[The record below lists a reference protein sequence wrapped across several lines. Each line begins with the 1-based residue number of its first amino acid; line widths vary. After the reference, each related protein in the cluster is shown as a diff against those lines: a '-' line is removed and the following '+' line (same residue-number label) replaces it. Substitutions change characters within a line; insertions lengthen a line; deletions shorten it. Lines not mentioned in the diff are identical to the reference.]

1 MRRLHFIF
9 IKHKTIIL
17 DRLIIFLLLAF
28 IGKLQGQAAT
38 ENSFPKKLL
47 TTTSE
52 TIFLHTNATTFVTGE
67 TLFYNVSCMNSAGL
81 TKSEISKIA
90 YVELIDSDKKAV
102 FMHKLF
108 LENGLANSDFFI
120 NPTLISGNYTLVSY
134 TKWML
139 NKPEN
144 NAFLTNISII
154 NPFETQPSKN
164 VLSQQTTDTI
174 YKNFKSISITD
185 KNVLMATNKTVFE
198 KRQEVVVKLTT
209 LNPEISSG
217 NYCISVR
224 KLENLPTIRK
234 PTAYDFAASN
244 EDIPILVNQKTL
256 LPEFRGEIISG
267 TITATNNKNNIDKIS
282 VSLSLVGKNFDFKI
296 VKTDING
303 KFRFCLDK
311 KYANSEVVVQVFD
324 DNKDQYAISLDRS
337 EGYKLAN
344 VPKKLVLN
352 PSLKNAIIERSIA
365 SQIENVYFVKKTDS
379 LVNGATLI
387 PFFGS
392 ITKEYVLDN
401 FNRFPTVEETITEI
415 LKEVHFQ
422 KRRNKY
428 EIFLV
433 DYDPNVNLKEKPLV
447 LVDGLPLQDLNPL
460 FEFPVNKIQKA
471 NVFNQGYFYGDVV
484 FNGIV
489 SLTTKNNDFEFVNN
503 GRYFIKTPIQAPQ
516 PDKIYFKQ
524 QYTEESKNERTPDYR
539 NQLLWLPTL
548 KNLSSNPKIAFFT
561 SDISGEFEIVL
572 EGFSSNGLPIYLRQF
587 FEVR

>member
-1 MRRLHFIF
+1 MRRLHFLF

-17 DRLIIFLLLAF
+17 DRLIIFLLFA
-28 IGKLQGQAAT
+28 IVGKLQGQTVT
-38 ENSFPKKLL
+38 ENLFPKNLL

-90 YVELIDSDKKAV
+90 YVELIDSDKKV
-102 FMHKLF
+102 VIVHKLF

-120 NPTLISGNYTLVSY
+120 NSTLISGNYTLVGY

-139 NKPEN
+139 NKQEN

-174 YKNFKSISITD
+174 YKNSENISITD
-185 KNVLMATNKTVFE
+185 KNILMATNKTVFE
-198 KRQEVVVKLTT
+198 KRQEVVVRLTA

-217 NYCISVR
+217 NYSISVR

-234 PTAYDFAASN
+234 PTAYNFAANN

-267 TITATNNKNNIDKIS
+267 TITTNNNKNNIVKIS

-311 KYANSEVVVQVFD
+311 KYSNSEVVVQVFD
-324 DNKDQYAISLDRS
+324 DNKDQYSILLDKS
-337 EGYKLAN
+337 EGYKLEN

-365 SQIENVYFVKKTDS
+365 SQIENVYFAKKTDS
-379 LVNGATLI
+379 L
-387 PFFGS
+387 
-392 ITKEYVLDN
+392 
-401 FNRFPTVEETITEI
+401 
-415 LKEVHFQ
+415 LKAAASTPCASRCCRGP
-422 KRRNKY
+422 RRRRRSRS
-428 EIFLV
+428 
-433 DYDPNVNLKEKPLV
+433 
-447 LVDGLPLQDLNPL
+447 
-460 FEFPVNKIQKA
+460 A
-471 NVFNQGYFYGDVV
+471 
-484 FNGIV
+484 
-489 SLTTKNNDFEFVNN
+489 
-503 GRYFIKTPIQAPQ
+503 R
-516 PDKIYFKQ
+516 
-524 QYTEESKNERTPDYR
+524 
-539 NQLLWLPTL
+539 
-548 KNLSSNPKIAFFT
+548 
-561 SDISGEFEIVL
+561 
-572 EGFSSNGLPIYLRQF
+572 
-587 FEVR
+587 